1 MAKQASTRDLL
12 RQALRDHPEVASAA
26 LLAVAVD
33 QDVLDREEAER
44 LAETLPLDDF
54 EGVSAELTVRVEE
67 KGRTQELVEWI
78 TRIRRVGKLA
88 GDLLERSR
96 R

>member
-1 MAKQASTRDLL
+1 
-12 RQALRDHPEVASAA
+12 VASAA
-26 LLAVAVD
+26 LLAIAVD
-33 QDVLDREEAER
+33 QEVIDRAEAER
-44 LAETLPLDDF
+44 LVEALPLDDF

-88 GDLLERSR
+88 GDLLGRGR
-96 R
+96 N